1 MDTGS
6 ALGAKLLSLS
16 SPLALAVLSVLL
28 LVTVP
33 SAAQQPTQGTHAIET
48 IRVTQGSN
56 DQQSAEGKR
65 RLESISSVLIAAG
78 LTVVNKE
85 DADAALNINW
95 GEMSVSFSP
104 APNWAPL
111 GSTHHV
117 GVKMSGS
124 FSLTSKASTLYSG
137 SFEGVNSCFVNIAD
151 KNALAACLDGTER
164 LANVGAKLEAMV
176 IELWPHR
183 AALLALTRAANEAD
197 RTKAIGELKQRLA
210 GPDGASLLAPL
221 VNMLRATSPWQRQT
235 AVRAIV
241 ELKDPRTVDLLLRA
255 LEDPD
260 PALQGGAATVL
271 GQLGDRR
278 AAPPLIDLLQK
289 GSPEIQERAAEALG
303 SLGVADAVEPLI
315 KSLEEGSP
323 GVRVAAARALGRV
336 KDPRGRQPLIAA
348 LEKGQPELRQAAAM
362 GLGELADSAA
372 VAPLISPLRDESA
385 ETRAAAA
392 IALGKIGDKAA
403 VEPLLA
409 RLGDTSDDVRAAAAI
424 GLGRLG
430 GGGPQLVSLLTDSSP
445 KVRAAAAESLG
456 QIALPEAVKP
466 LAKVLDKDKDAGVR
480 IAAAKA
486 LGRFETDEATKALNK
501 AMKDRSAEVRE
512 AVSRSL
518 KKTGGK

>member
-1 MDTGS
+1 MHTGS
-6 ALGAKLLSLS
+6 ALWAKLLSLS
-16 SPLALAVLSVLL
+16 SPVALAVLSFLL
-28 LVTVP
+28 LVSVP
-33 SAAQQPTQGTHAIET
+33 SAAQQPTQRTHAIET
-48 IRVTQGSN
+48 IRVIQGSN
-56 DQQSAEGKR
+56 DQQSAEGRR
-65 RLESISSVLIAAG
+65 RLENVTNVLIAAG

-85 DADAALNINW
+85 DADAMLSINW
-95 GEMSVSFSP
+95 GDMSVSFSP
-104 APNWAPL
+104 APNWAPM
-111 GSTHHV
+111 GTTHHV
-117 GVKMSGS
+117 GVKMNGS

-151 KNALAACLDGTER
+151 KNALAACLDKTES
-164 LANVGAKLEAMV
+164 LANVGAKLEGMV
-176 IELWPHR
+176 TELWPHR
-183 AALLALTRAANEAD
+183 GALLALTRTASEAD
-197 RTKAIGELKQRLA
+197 RAKAIEELNQRLA
-210 GPDGASLLAPL
+210 SPEGSSLVAPL
-221 VNMLRATSPWQRQT
+221 VNMLRATSPTLRQT
-235 AVRAIV
+235 AMRAIV

-278 AAPPLIDLLQK
+278 AALPLIQLLRS

-315 KSLEEGSP
+315 KSLEDGSP
-323 GVRVAAARALGRV
+323 GVQVAAAKALGRL
-336 KDPRGRQPLIAA
+336 KDPRGRQSLLAA
-348 LEKGQPELRQAAAM
+348 LEKGQPDLRPAAAM

-372 VAPLISPLRDESA
+372 VAPLISALRDESA

-409 RLGDTSDDVRAAAAI
+409 RLGDTSADVRAASAI
-424 GLGRLG
+424 GLGRLS
-430 GGGPQLVSLLTDSSP
+430 GGGPQLVPLLNDSSP

-466 LAKVLDKDKDAGVR
+466 LAKVLDKDKDVSVR

-486 LGRFETDEATKALNK
+486 LGRFETEEATKALNK
-501 AMKDRSAEVRE
+501 AMKDRSTEVRE

-518 KKTGGK
+518 KKTGGR